1 VGGGVL
7 AIGLLYGQDY
17 PDAVGLQTEEFVGQ
31 FTERVGAVRCI
42 DIVGFDISSA
52 MDGANV
58 RAVLRLLWYFAR
70 GGKKKCNRA
79 VSSAVQL
86 LLEQWEDWGYL

>member
-58 RAVLRLLWYFAR
+58 RAGLRLLCYFAR